1 MFIALSLYGTHYAML
16 IKRSFTIAGHRTS
29 VALES
34 EFWAVLEASA
44 RRRGE
49 TLAALVMVVDAER
62 AEARPLASALRVW
75 ALRDRSSEDGA

>member
-1 MFIALSLYGTHYAML
+1 ML